1 MSEASQCTRSGRVGA
16 ITRISSA
23 WSKRSRTLSER
34 ASGLSAA
41 APAATRRRV
50 ATLSLSPVS
59 HGLGVAQPAED
70 LVDRSEVDL
79 EAVAGGAQIEPP
91 DAQPLGAGQLLGPL
105 DVLVEVA
112 DPVAERLG
120 VIGAELL
127 DVPADE
133 SCALQRQHHARDMGR
148 LPVGEDVA
156 LGERTALDVPVL
168 RPRDA
173 VVEQPAAGFQ
183 HRGELVGVDIDLRL
197 ADVLDHPDRR
207 DRVEVLAGELAV
219 VLDADLDLVG
229 DTRLLHLLAREL
241 SLVLGQRD
249 PYRFD
254 AVALRRVDDEA
265 APAAA
270 DVENALAGAQFELC
284 TDELPLGVLG
294 RGEALRAA
302 GEDRAGV
309 GHRLIEEEREELVAD
324 VVVVA
329 DGFAVALGRVLAA
342 AEVHLGLGRG
352 RGTANARGAQGR
364 GDQAGLRRSAH
375 RWRLPRVEH
384 ADHTVD
390 VVDLDLTGDVGAPE
404 AELAGG

>member
-23 WSKRSRTLSER
+23 WSSRSRTLSER

-112 DPVAERLG
+112 DPMAERLG
-120 VIGAELL
+120 VVGAELL

-133 SCALQRQHHARDMGR
+133 PGALQRQHHAGDVRR
-148 LPVGEDVA
+148 LAVGEDVA
-156 LGERTALDVPVL
+156 LRERAALDVAVL
-168 RPRDA
+168 KARDA
-173 VVEQPAAGFQ
+173 VVEEAAARPE
-183 HRGELVGVDIDLRL
+183 HRAELLGVDIDLRL

-241 SLVLGQRD
+241 GLVLGQRD
-249 PYRFD
+249 SYRFD

-270 DVENALAGAQFELC
+270 DVQ
-284 TDELPLGVLG
+284 DPLS
-294 RGEALRAA
+294 
-302 GEDRAGV
+302 
-309 GHRLIEEEREELVAD
+309 RL
-324 VVVVA
+324 
-329 DGFAVALGRVLAA
+329 
-342 AEVHLGLGRG
+342 
-352 RGTANARGAQGR
+352 
-364 GDQAGLRRSAH
+364 
-375 RWRLPRVEH
+375 
-384 ADHTVD
+384 
-390 VVDLDLTGDVGAPE
+390 E
-404 AELAGG
+404 AELGADQF